1 MASHSTKTK
10 NAPSIFTPLS
20 PPPAYAGF
28 FSSSSLAARRKVLPQ
43 KTSQEKFAVLL
54 GTTRNAIASYESGK
68 VIPSDTFIQLLCTKF
83 NIDEHWLRTGEGE
96 MYKNDLDAQV
106 ESFAQK
112 YILTPDEREIM
123 RYFFQLAPKERTAMI
138 EHVLGVADAIRSAR
152 DAAAEEQHAAAEKQ
166 RTAPLT
172 DEEIE
177 AELADYRAELLAERK
192 ARSASEDGNAKRA

>member
-1 MASHSTKTK
+1 MDTALKER
-10 NAPSIFTPLS
+10 L
-20 PPPAYAGF
+20 
-28 FSSSSLAARRKVLPQ
+28 RDVRKSLPQ
-43 KTSQEKFAVLL
+43 KTSQEAFAKLL
-54 GTTRNAIASYESGK
+54 GITRTAYNKYELGL

-96 MYKNDLDAQV
+96 MYKNDIDAQV

-152 DAAAEEQHAAAEKQ
+152 DAAAEKQQETAAHQALEDKRAHAH
-166 RTAPLT
+166 RLL
-172 DEEIE
+172 D
-177 AELADYRAELLAERK
+177 AELDAEEKAASDSTSGNSDARK
-192 ARSASEDGNAKRA
+192 KA

>member
-1 MASHSTKTK
+1 MK
-10 NAPSIFTPLS
+10 NRLKKI
-20 PPPAYAGF
+20 
-28 FSSSSLAARRKVLPQ
+28 RKVLPQ
-43 KTSQEKFAVLL
+43 KTSQEKFAALL

-68 VIPSDTFIQLLCTKF
+68 VVPSDTFIQLLCTKF

-106 ESFAQK
+106 EAFAQK

-152 DAAAEEQHAAAEKQ
+152 DAAAEEQHTADEKQ
-166 RTAPLT
+166 RTVPLT

-177 AELADYRAELLAERK
+177 AELADYRTELLAERK
-192 ARSASEDGNAKRA
+192 ARSASEDGSAKRA

>member
-1 MASHSTKTK
+1 MDTALKER
-10 NAPSIFTPLS
+10 L
-20 PPPAYAGF
+20 
-28 FSSSSLAARRKVLPQ
+28 RDVRKSLPQ
-43 KTSQEKFAVLL
+43 KTSQEAFAKLL
-54 GTTRNAIASYESGK
+54 GITRTAYNKYELGL

-152 DAAAEEQHAAAEKQ
+152 AEAAEKQ
-166 RTAPLT
+166 PETA
-172 DEEIE
+172 
-177 AELADYRAELLAERK
+177 ANQ
-192 ARSASEDGNAKRA
+192 ASEDKRAHAHRLLDAELDAEEKAASDSTSGNSDAMKKA